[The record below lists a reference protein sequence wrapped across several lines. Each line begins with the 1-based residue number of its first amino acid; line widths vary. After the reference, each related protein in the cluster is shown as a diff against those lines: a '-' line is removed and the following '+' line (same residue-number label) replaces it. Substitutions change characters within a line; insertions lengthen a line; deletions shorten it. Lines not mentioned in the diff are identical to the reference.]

1 MYILVKPDQSTVYPY
16 SAIQLRLDNRNIS
29 FRPDMS
35 DSELA
40 DWGVY
45 PVATTTPPS
54 YDDSLQR
61 LVENTPVLTSGVWT
75 QTWRI
80 EPLSA
85 AEIAELA
92 RQRQSEINSQHRA
105 YLASTDWY
113 VIRKMETGIEVP
125 DYILTARATARESI
139 VEIV

>member
-16 SAIQLRLDNRNIS
+16 SAPQLRLDNRNIS

-40 DWGVY
+40 DWGMY

-61 LVENTPVLTSGVWT
+61 LVEGTPVLTGDVWT
-75 QTWRI
+75 QSWLV
-80 EPLSA
+80 EPLTE
-85 AEIAELA
+85 AEVEELV
-92 RQRQSEINSQHRA
+92 RQKQAEINSQNRE

-125 DYILTARATARESI
+125 DGILAARAMARESI

>member
-16 SAIQLRLDNRNIS
+16 SAYQLRLDNRNIS

-45 PVATTTPPS
+45 PVATTTPPL
-54 YDDSLQR
+54 YDDRLQR
-61 LVENTPVLTSGVWT
+61 LVENTPVLADGVYT
-75 QTWRI
+75 QSWRV
-80 EPLSA
+80 EQLSDD
-85 AEIAELA
+85 EVEELA
-92 RQRQSEINSQHRA
+92 RQRQSEINSQYRS

-113 VIRKMETGIEVP
+113 IIRKTETGVEVP
-125 DYILTARATARESI
+125 DDILAARATARESI